1 MSRFATAALA
11 ALIAV
16 PAAQGQTEPAQTKVS
31 NERLAEIFAGD
42 EPKSI
47 PEIKALQ
54 AHVQGGVGRGNGW
67 GFPMTMTCWGPSFGW
82 APLKS

>member
-11 ALIAV
+11 ALIAA

-42 EPKSI
+42 EPTSI
-47 PEIKALQ
+47 PEIKAMQ
-54 AHVQGGVGRGNGW
+54 AHVQSLIQPGYMYNVLRR
-67 GFPMTMTCWGPSFGW
+67 F
-82 APLKS
+82 AQHLRR